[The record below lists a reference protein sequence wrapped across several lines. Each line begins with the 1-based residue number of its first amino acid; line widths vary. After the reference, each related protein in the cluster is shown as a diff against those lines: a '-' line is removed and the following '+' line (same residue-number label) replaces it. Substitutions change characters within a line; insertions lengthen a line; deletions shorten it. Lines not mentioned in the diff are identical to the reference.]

1 MKKLLIAT
9 LTTLSIITPS
19 VHAGERIAKDDR
31 VEIHK
36 ECFMHPVLVGKD
48 KKLNIYTGQ
57 EYEINANYDGVT
69 GYRINTDYETIMIS
83 TYKKLRDRYGK
94 LYDDFLKYKT
104 LSRK

>member
-19 VHAGERIAKDDR
+19 VHAGERMAKDDR

-48 KKLNIYTGQ
+48 VKESPYTH
-57 EYEINANYDGVT
+57 ELYEINAYYDGIT
-69 GYRINTDYETIMIS
+69 GYRINLDYETIYIDDNNNRWYFPYDNS
-83 TYKKLRDRYGK
+83 KFHYHEEGK
-94 LYDDFLKYKT
+94 
-104 LSRK
+104 

>member
-19 VHAGERIAKDDR
+19 VHAGERMTKDDR

-48 KKLNIYTGQ
+48 VKESPYTH
-57 EYEINANYDGVT
+57 ELYEINAYYDGIT
-69 GYRINTDYETIMIS
+69 GYRINLDYETIYIDDEGIRWYFPYDNS
-83 TYKKLRDRYGK
+83 KFHYHEEGK
-94 LYDDFLKYKT
+94 
-104 LSRK
+104 